1 MIFAIPAVV
10 KTLGPTIL
18 NFFKTKLL
26 GIADSAKSSPMAYVV
41 PICIVAII
49 GIILIPNMDNIK
61 EKLGF
66 DTMRSLSV
74 KLNQEEHN
82 TDTAVAANKNME
94 QVHETINNLGISEDI
109 ITKDFLKEIKI
120 ANETVEIIKDKT
132 NTKIAK
138 INKKPKQSN
147 EERITEIS
155 KVNIASIWESY
166 CSFNKDSECKQAA

>member
-10 KTLGPTIL
+10 KTLGPTIV

-41 PICIVAII
+41 PICIVVII

-61 EKLGF
+61 EKFGF

-74 KLNQEEHN
+74 KLKQEEHN
-82 TDTAVAANKNME
+82 TDTAVAANRIIE
-94 QVHETINNLGISEDI
+94 QTHEVINNLGIAEDI
-109 ITKDFLKEIKI
+109 ITEDFLKDIK
-120 ANETVEIIKDKT
+120 AVDETVEVIKDKT

-138 INKKPKQSN
+138 INKKPKQT
-147 EERITEIS
+147 EEQRLREIS
-155 KVNIASIWESY
+155 KINIDSIWSSY
-166 CSFNKDSECKQAA
+166 CSFNKDDECKQAA